1 MSQQSFVPEKTDLRE
16 FTFRSLVIGLF
27 LAVILGAAN
36 AYLGLR
42 AGMTIA
48 ATYPAAVIGMAVL
61 KLMRGSILEENL
73 TRTVGSIG
81 ESVAAGAIFTIP
93 AFLISGVWVKFNSFD
108 AYIKTTA
115 LLFVGGLL
123 GILFVTFL
131 RRVMVTDPDLTFPE
145 SMAAAEIHKAGQKG
159 SAGAKFLF
167 QAMGLGSFFY
177 LLGMF
182 NLYAASKDFI
192 LRVGRMGT
200 SFVRLGT
207 AADSTQVAAGGT
219 VAVSGPGVFPAFL
232 GVGYIIGPRLA
243 SLNFAG
249 GVLAWGLFAPLLM
262 FFLGPELIS
271 KIYGPGVIM
280 ADVEWGGLVTN
291 VWKFIIRPIAV
302 GGMLVGAGYTL
313 YRMRKNLANGMK
325 RSFSDVKKA
334 AGASQAVTRIEHD
347 LNVKVVLG
355 GLGLTFVCM
364 ILVYRVFAGAI
375 VPAIAAAVVMGVAGF
390 FFAAVS
396 GNLVGTIGSSNNPI
410 SGLTLSTLII
420 AALLMVLVG
429 ASGASGVAA
438 VLGVAAVV
446 CVSSAVAGEMLQ
458 DLKVGHILGGT
469 PWKMQV
475 GDIFG
480 VFLSA
485 AVMYFPLM
493 LLHGAFTFGS
503 RELSAPQAGLM
514 AALAKGIVGGEM
526 AWPLV
531 ITGMF
536 LGLAMILLQV
546 RSPMLVAVG
555 MYLPLETTFAIFVG
569 GMIKGIIDKM
579 KDISPVVRSRSILK
593 WWTVLS
599 YSGGALYIVY
609 SAYSLFT
616 HNSQYVHNIVFLAV
630 VIVMFLIRG
639 RLWNS
644 VKKSAAGVDKPNA
657 AQKARIDNLGILLAA
672 GLIAG
677 EGLTGLLR
685 ALWKFLFL
693 QKAIGFDIPTII
705 KNPPYWGGLIVIGI
719 MAYYLIAIPL
729 KHAGAADEPPPPS
742 AVI

>member
-1 MSQQSFVPEKTDLRE
+1 MKHEPYVPEKTEMKE
-16 FTFRSLVIGLF
+16 FTLRALLIGLVMT
-27 LAVILGAAN
+27 VILGAAN

-61 KLMRGSILEENL
+61 RIFKGSILEENFA
-73 TRTVGSIG
+73 RTVGSIG

-93 AFLISGVWVKFNSFD
+93 AFLIAGVWVKFNTVE
-108 AYIKTTA
+108 AYLKTSA

-131 RRVMVTDPDLTFPE
+131 RRVMVSDPDLTFPE
-145 SMAAAEIHKAGQKG
+145 SVAAAEIHKAGQKG
-159 SAGAKFLF
+159 SAGAKHLF
-167 QAMGLGSFFY
+167 GAMGFGTLLYALGVVQ
-177 LLGMF
+177 
-182 NLYAASKDFI
+182 LYAASKEFI
-192 LRVGRMGT
+192 IRIGT
-200 SFVRLGT
+200 IGKSFVKLGT
-207 AADSTQVAAGGT
+207 AADAPRLDAGGT
-219 VAVSGPGVFPAFL
+219 VAVAGPGVYPAYI

-262 FFLGPELIS
+262 FFFGPQLVERF
-271 KIYGPGVIM
+271 YGPGV
-280 ADVEWGGLVTN
+280 AASAVAWPDLVTN

-302 GGMLVGAGYTL
+302 GGMLVGAGFTL
-313 YRMRKNLANGMK
+313 YRMRRNLAAGMK
-325 RSFSDVKKA
+325 RSFSDARKA
-334 AGASQAVTRIEHD
+334 TGQAETSSRIEKD
-347 LNVKVVLG
+347 LNIRVVLG
-355 GLGLTFVCM
+355 GLGLTFVLM
-364 ILVYRVFAGAI
+364 VLVYKVFAGAF
-375 VPAIAAAVVMGVAGF
+375 VPALIAAAVMALAGF

-420 AALLMVLVG
+420 AALLMVVVG
-429 ASGASGVAA
+429 ASGMSGVAA

-475 GDIFG
+475 GNVFG
-480 VFLSA
+480 ILLSSL
-485 AVMYFPLM
+485 VLYFPLM
-493 LLHGAFTFGS
+493 LLIGAFELGS
-503 RELSAPQAGLM
+503 KDLSAPQAGLM
-514 AALAKGIVGGEM
+514 AALSQGIVGGEM

-531 ITGMF
+531 IVGMLMGF
-536 LGLAMILLQV
+536 AFILIQV
-546 RSPMLVAVG
+546 KSPMLVAVG

-569 GMIKGIIDKM
+569 GMFKG
-579 KDISPVVRSRSILK
+579 VVDR
-593 WWTVLS
+593 
-599 YSGGALYIVY
+599 
-609 SAYSLFT
+609 
-616 HNSQYVHNIVFLAV
+616 LAAK
-630 VIVMFLIRG
+630 RG
-639 RLWNS
+639 LN
-644 VKKSAAGVDKPNA
+644 P
-657 AQKARIDNLGILLAA
+657 AQKARAENVGILLAA

-693 QKAIGFDIPTII
+693 QGVLGFDIPQVF
-705 KNPPYWGGLIVIGI
+705 KGSAYFGGVDLYFGGLAVLVLIGL
-719 MAYYLIAIPL
+719 YLIYKPL
-729 KHAGAADEPPPPS
+729 RNAGAADEPPPPS